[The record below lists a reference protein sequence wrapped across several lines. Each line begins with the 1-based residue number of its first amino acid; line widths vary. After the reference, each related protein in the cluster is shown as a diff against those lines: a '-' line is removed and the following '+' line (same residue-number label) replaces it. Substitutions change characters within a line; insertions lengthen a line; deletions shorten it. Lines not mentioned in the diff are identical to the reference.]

1 MINRKEKNQIFYKK
15 YKKLNNNIRHI
26 IKEIDKY
33 YLFKYILYLLQ
44 YSKKKNIFGI
54 KTIII
59 DYFYIFPVLRYYF
72 WSPLRSLTNH
82 LMIRHK
88 LHLSVRYLSLS
99 LLFNPTET
107 LYLKYHQFLSPPSVL
122 ILRQHLLSPFR
133 QSFILPYFVNACN

>member
-54 KTIII
+54 KTIC
-59 DYFYIFPVLRYYF
+59 FFMNL
-72 WSPLRSLTNH
+72 
-82 LMIRHK
+82 
-88 LHLSVRYLSLS
+88 
-99 LLFNPTET
+99 
-107 LYLKYHQFLSPPSVL
+107 
-122 ILRQHLLSPFR
+122 
-133 QSFILPYFVNACN
+133 

>member
-59 DYFYIFPVLRYYF
+59 DYFY
-72 WSPLRSLTNH
+72 
-82 LMIRHK
+82 
-88 LHLSVRYLSLS
+88 
-99 LLFNPTET
+99 
-107 LYLKYHQFLSPPSVL
+107 
-122 ILRQHLLSPFR
+122 
-133 QSFILPYFVNACN
+133 